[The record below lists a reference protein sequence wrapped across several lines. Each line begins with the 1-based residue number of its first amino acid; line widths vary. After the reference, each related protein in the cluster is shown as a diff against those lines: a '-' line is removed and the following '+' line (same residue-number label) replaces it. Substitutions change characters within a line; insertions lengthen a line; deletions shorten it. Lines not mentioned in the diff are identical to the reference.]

1 MRKVLEDESV
11 VCLSCGDGLDGV
23 LIDFKQERNEKDPD
37 CELCE
42 QEKVKTQRCGFLT
55 KNNLRGILTLTR
67 KGVAK

>member
-42 QEKVKTQRCGFLT
+42 
-55 KNNLRGILTLTR
+55 
-67 KGVAK
+67 